1 MEKAVGINELFTMS
15 VIKVCLVVDNPLRDL
30 EGLVL
35 VGLELSKL
43 NIETYLVPMYFQDF
57 DILAINPDLVLV
69 NYLRPNNSEVLWRFH
84 NKGVKIAVLD
94 TEGSPGRDVDNY
106 ASMVKNVSSAAL
118 VDLYCLWGMD
128 QYESFI
134 KKEVIFKDN
143 IKVTGCP
150 RYDFC
155 YGGLRKSLPKQ
166 EKFDNYILINTSFP
180 LVNPRF
186 TKDYKEELK
195 TMISVGYDVAFATE
209 VVNDSLIAFNNVIE
223 SITKIAKKFSDQ
235 NIIIR
240 PHPFEDLKAY
250 ESIEQSNIYPI
261 QTGTSLEWIVNA
273 SVLIHLNCITS
284 VEAIMLKKETVSLE
298 WLNTPSLLAQSPP
311 FNVSINAKSQNDLE
325 SIILRII
332 SEGCYPVDDKLL
344 MLRKN
349 IIRKRYFKIDGKASE
364 RVAKEILDTV
374 GLKEKSN
381 NSLMPVFSYRVKFLY
396 AVKKIFGFKK
406 YFFLKRLVQGVKYD
420 NKIAGKAFSLK
431 SVEKVLD
438 RINKALDGGESIKA
452 CYADKQDMKLPRY
465 ASNEV
470 IKIYKA

>member
-1 MEKAVGINELFTMS
+1 MT

-43 NIETYLVPMYFQDF
+43 NMEAYLVPMYFQDF

-69 NYLRPNNSEVLWRFH
+69 NYVRPNNSDVLWRFH

-94 TEGSPGRDVDNY
+94 TEGSPGRNVDNY

-134 KKEVIFKDN
+134 RKEAIYKDN

-155 YGGLRKSLPKQ
+155 YGSLIKSLPKQ
-166 EKFDNYILINTSFP
+166 ENFDNYILINTSFP
-180 LVNPRF
+180 LANPRF
-186 TKDYKEELK
+186 TKDYNEELK
-195 TMISVGYDVAFATE
+195 TMISVGYDVGFATA
-209 VVNDSLIAFNNVIE
+209 VVNDSLIAFNDVIE
-223 SITKIAKKFSDQ
+223 SIIKIALKFPDQ
-235 NIIIR
+235 NIVIR

-250 ESIEQSNIYPI
+250 ESIEQSNVHPI
-261 QTGTSLEWIVNA
+261 QTGTSLEWITNA

-284 VEAIMLKKETVSLE
+284 VEAIMLKKEAVSLE
-298 WLNTPSLLAQSPP
+298 WLNTPSLLTQSPP
-311 FNVSINAKSQNDLE
+311 FNISINAKSQNDLDN
-325 SIILRII
+325 IIFRII
-332 SEGCYPVDDKLL
+332 SDGCYPVNNELL
-344 MLRKN
+344 TLRKN

-364 RVAKEILDTV
+364 RVAKEILNTV
-374 GLKEKSN
+374 ELKEKPKN
-381 NSLMPVFSYRVKFLY
+381 LPIPVFSYRIKFLY
-396 AVKKIFGFKK
+396 AVKIFFGFKN
-406 YFFLKRLVQGVKYD
+406 YFFLKRLVQGSKHD

-431 SVEKVLD
+431 SVEEVLG
-438 RINKALDGGESIKA
+438 RINAAVDGGEGIKA
-452 CYADKQDMKLPRY
+452 CNADRQDMKLPKY